1 MNTKN
6 RLSGDF
12 EWSISGEH
20 DVMRSSIM
28 NFNELHLR
36 GIYAKVVVDGV
47 VGAGDVVRMVPSTEG
62 TEL

>member
-1 MNTKN
+1 
-6 RLSGDF
+6 
-12 EWSISGEH
+12 
-20 DVMRSSIM
+20 M